1 MKRWGGDLKS
11 EILQDN
17 NLDAAFEEVVGHMEE
32 PARHYKLVEVRG
44 TDGRIKK
51 TYVPLPKPT
60 TSRKERVRAKREELL
75 ASVKRRIAS
84 GTFRIETFKE
94 FWVHEGDKWRL
105 IQSPTIEDRI
115 GINAIV
121 RVLEKHI
128 YPTIVLTSA
137 ASIKGRGMHKLY
149 RKMRSDIRHDR
160 EGTKYFYKCDIRKF
174 YQSVVQAIMK
184 MVIRRYVKDKW
195 LLPILDSFVELL
207 ENGISI
213 GLRSSQFYGNILL
226 SRLDHRMKEQEH
238 CRYYYRYCDDIVI
251 LASNKKQLWHWRNIV
266 HEEIAKHGLELKPS
280 EAVRPT
286 ETGIDFLGYVDDG
299 EHTRLRK
306 RTKQNAARKLHKVR
320 SRKRRQE
327 IIGSLKGMAK
337 WGDCGHLYKTLTGKS
352 MKSFKEL
359 GLRYVAEDGKK
370 RFSGKQVTLRS
381 LTNIHITVEDF
392 EKDVETHNGKR
403 TVVSFSYDNGEKGKY
418 FTADKEQLWYLT
430 EAEKIGALPFDTTI
444 IAEVFGDGKVRYK
457 FS

>member
-1 MKRWGGDLKS
+1 MKRWGGDLQS
-11 EILQDN
+11 EILQDS

-44 TDGRIKK
+44 TDGSIKK

-115 GINAIV
+115 GINAII

-128 YPTIVLTSA
+128 YPTIVLTSG
-137 ASIKGRGMHKLY
+137 ASIKGRGMHRLY

-160 EGTKYFYKCDIRKF
+160 EGTRYFYKCDIRKF

-207 ENGISI
+207 EKGISI

-251 LASNKKQLWHWRNIV
+251 LASNKKQLWHWRNVV
-266 HEEIAKHGLELKPS
+266 HEEIAKLGLELKPS

-306 RTKQNAARKLHKVR
+306 RTKQNAARKLHKVK
-320 SRKRRQE
+320 SRRRRQE
-327 IIGSLKGMAK
+327 IVGSLKGMAK

-392 EKDVETHNGKR
+392 EKDVETHNGLR

>member
-1 MKRWGGDLKS
+1 MKRWGDLQS
-11 EILQDN
+11 EILQDS

-44 TDGRIKK
+44 TDGSIKK

-128 YPTIVLTSA
+128 YPTIVLTSG
-137 ASIKGRGMHKLY
+137 ASIKGRGMHRLY

-160 EGTKYFYKCDIRKF
+160 EGTRYFYKCDIRKF

-207 ENGISI
+207 EKGISI

-251 LASNKKQLWHWRNIV
+251 LASNKKQLWHWRNVV
-266 HEEIAKHGLELKPS
+266 HEEIAKLGLELKPS

-306 RTKQNAARKLHKVR
+306 RTKQNAARKLHKVK
-320 SRKRRQE
+320 SRRRRQE
-327 IIGSLKGMAK
+327 IVGSLKGMAK

-392 EKDVETHNGKR
+392 EKDVETHNGLR

-430 EAEKIGALPFDTTI
+430 EAEKMGELPFDTTI
-444 IAEVFGDGKVRYK
+444 VAEVLGNGMVRYH

>member
-11 EILQDN
+11 EILQDS

-44 TDGRIKK
+44 TDGSIKK

-115 GINAIV
+115 GINAII

-128 YPTIVLTSA
+128 YPTIVLTSG
-137 ASIKGRGMHKLY
+137 ASIKGRGMHRLY

-160 EGTKYFYKCDIRKF
+160 EGTRYFYKCDIRKF

-226 SRLDHRMKEQEH
+226 SRLDHRMKDQEH

-251 LASNKKQLWHWRNIV
+251 LASNKKQLWHWRNVV
-266 HEEIAKHGLELKPS
+266 HEEIAKLGLELKPS

-381 LTNIHITVEDF
+381 LTNIHITIEDF
-392 EKDVETHNGKR
+392 EKDVETHNGLR

>member
-11 EILQDN
+11 EILQDS

-44 TDGRIKK
+44 TDGSIKK
-51 TYVPLPKPT
+51 SYVPLPKPT

-115 GINAIV
+115 GINAII

-128 YPTIVLTSA
+128 YPTIVLTSG
-137 ASIKGRGMHKLY
+137 ASIKGRGMHRLY

-160 EGTKYFYKCDIRKF
+160 EGTRYFYKCDIRKF

-226 SRLDHRMKEQEH
+226 SRLDHRMKDQEH

-251 LASNKKQLWHWRNIV
+251 LASNKKQLWHWRNVV
-266 HEEIAKHGLELKPS
+266 HEEIAKLGLELKPS

-381 LTNIHITVEDF
+381 LTNIHITIEDF
-392 EKDVETHNGKR
+392 EKDVETHNGLR

>member
-1 MKRWGGDLKS
+1 MKRWGDLQS
-11 EILQDN
+11 EILQDS

-44 TDGRIKK
+44 TDGSIKK
-51 TYVPLPKPT
+51 SYVPLPKPT

-84 GTFRIETFKE
+84 GAFRIETFKE

-115 GINAIV
+115 GINAII

-128 YPTIVLTSA
+128 YPTIVLTSG
-137 ASIKGRGMHKLY
+137 ASIKGRGMHRLY

-160 EGTKYFYKCDIRKF
+160 EGTRYFYKCDIRKF

-207 ENGISI
+207 EKGISI

-251 LASNKKQLWHWRNIV
+251 LASNKKQLWHWRNVV
-266 HEEIAKHGLELKPS
+266 HEEIAKLGLELKPS

-306 RTKQNAARKLHKVR
+306 RTKQNAARKLHKVK
-320 SRKRRQE
+320 SRRRRQE
-327 IIGSLKGMAK
+327 IVGSLKGMAK

-352 MKSFKEL
+352 MKSFKDL
-359 GLRYVAEDGKK
+359 HIQYVAPDGKK
-370 RFSGKQVTLRS
+370 RFQGKQVTLRS
-381 LTNIHITVEDF
+381 LTNIHIVVEDY
-392 EKDVETHNGKR
+392 EVDVQTTNGPR
-403 TVVSFSYDNGEKGKY
+403 TMVSFMYDNGEKGKY
-418 FTADKEQLWYLT
+418 FTADKEQLYDLKK
-430 EAEKIGALPFDTTI
+430 AESMGEIPFDTTI
-444 IAEVFGDGKVRYK
+444 IAIVFGNGKVRYA

>member
-1 MKRWGGDLKS
+1 MKRWGDLQS
-11 EILQDN
+11 EILQDS

-115 GINAIV
+115 GINAII

-128 YPTIVLTSA
+128 YPTIVLTSG
-137 ASIKGRGMHKLY
+137 ASIKGRGMHRLY

-160 EGTKYFYKCDIRKF
+160 EGTRYFYKCDIRKF

-195 LLPILDSFVELL
+195 LLPILDSFAELL
-207 ENGISI
+207 EKGISI

-251 LASNKKQLWHWRNIV
+251 LASNKKQLWHWRNVV
-266 HEEIAKHGLELKPS
+266 HEEIAKLGLELKSS

-359 GLRYVAEDGKK
+359 WLRYVAEDGKK

-430 EAEKIGALPFDTTI
+430 EAEKIGALPFGTTI

>member
-11 EILQDN
+11 EILQDS

-44 TDGRIKK
+44 TDGSIKK

-115 GINAIV
+115 GINAII

-128 YPTIVLTSA
+128 YPTIVLTSG
-137 ASIKGRGMHKLY
+137 ASIKGRGMHRLY

-160 EGTKYFYKCDIRKF
+160 EGTRYFYKCDIRKF

-207 ENGISI
+207 EKGISI

-251 LASNKKQLWHWRNIV
+251 LASNKKQLWHWRNVV
-266 HEEIAKHGLELKPS
+266 HEEIAKLGLELKPS

-320 SRKRRQE
+320 SRRRRKE
-327 IIGSLKGMAK
+327 LTGSLKGMAK

-392 EKDVETHNGKR
+392 EKDVETHNGLR

>member
-1 MKRWGGDLKS
+1 MKRWGDLQS
-11 EILQDN
+11 EILQDSN
-17 NLDAAFEEVVGHMEE
+17 IDAAFEEVVGHMEE

-44 TDGRIKK
+44 TDGSIKK

-115 GINAIV
+115 GINAII

-128 YPTIVLTSA
+128 YPTIVLTSG
-137 ASIKGRGMHKLY
+137 ASIKGRGMHRLY

-160 EGTKYFYKCDIRKF
+160 EGTRYFYKCDIRKF

-207 ENGISI
+207 EKGISI

-251 LASNKKQLWHWRNIV
+251 LASNKKQLWHWRNVV
-266 HEEIAKHGLELKPS
+266 HEEIAKLGLELKPS

-306 RTKQNAARKLHKVR
+306 RTKQNAARKLHKVK
-320 SRKRRQE
+320 SRRRRQE
-327 IIGSLKGMAK
+327 IVGSLKGMAK

-392 EKDVETHNGKR
+392 EKDVETHNGLR

>member
-1 MKRWGGDLKS
+1 MKRWGGDLQS
-11 EILQDN
+11 EILQDS

-44 TDGRIKK
+44 TDGSIKK

-115 GINAIV
+115 GINAII

-128 YPTIVLTSA
+128 YPTIVLTSG
-137 ASIKGRGMHKLY
+137 ASIKGRGMHRLY

-160 EGTKYFYKCDIRKF
+160 EGTRYFYKCDIRKF

-207 ENGISI
+207 EKGISI

-251 LASNKKQLWHWRNIV
+251 LASNKKQLWHWRNVV
-266 HEEIAKHGLELKPS
+266 HEEIAKLGLELKPS

-306 RTKQNAARKLHKVR
+306 RTKQNAARKLHKVK
-320 SRKRRQE
+320 SRRRRQE
-327 IIGSLKGMAK
+327 IVGSLKGMAK

-370 RFSGKQVTLRS
+370 RFSGK
-381 LTNIHITVEDF
+381 
-392 EKDVETHNGKR
+392 
-403 TVVSFSYDNGEKGKY
+403 
-418 FTADKEQLWYLT
+418 
-430 EAEKIGALPFDTTI
+430 
-444 IAEVFGDGKVRYK
+444 
-457 FS
+457 

>member
-1 MKRWGGDLKS
+1 MKRWGDLQS
-11 EILQDN
+11 EILQDS

-44 TDGRIKK
+44 TDGSIKK

-115 GINAIV
+115 GINAII

-128 YPTIVLTSA
+128 YPTIVLTSG
-137 ASIKGRGMHKLY
+137 ASIKGRGMHRLY

-160 EGTKYFYKCDIRKF
+160 EGTRYFYKCDIRKF

-207 ENGISI
+207 EKGISI

-251 LASNKKQLWHWRNIV
+251 LASNKKQLWHWRNVV
-266 HEEIAKHGLELKPS
+266 HEEIAKLGLELKPS

-306 RTKQNAARKLHKVR
+306 RTKQNAARKLHKVK
-320 SRKRRQE
+320 SRRRRQE
-327 IIGSLKGMAK
+327 IVGSLKGMAK

-392 EKDVETHNGKR
+392 EKDVETHNGLR

>member
-1 MKRWGGDLKS
+1 MKRWGDLQS
-11 EILQDN
+11 EILQDS

-44 TDGRIKK
+44 TDGSIKK
-51 TYVPLPKPT
+51 SYVPLPKPT

-115 GINAIV
+115 GINAII

-128 YPTIVLTSA
+128 YPTIVLTSG
-137 ASIKGRGMHKLY
+137 ASIKGRGMHRLY

-160 EGTKYFYKCDIRKF
+160 EGTRYFYKCDIRKF

-226 SRLDHRMKEQEH
+226 SRLDHRMKDQEH

-251 LASNKKQLWHWRNIV
+251 LASNKKQLWHWRNVV
-266 HEEIAKHGLELKPS
+266 HEEIAKLGLELKPS

-381 LTNIHITVEDF
+381 LTNIHITIEDF
-392 EKDVETHNGKR
+392 EKDVETHNGLR

>member
-1 MKRWGGDLKS
+1 MKRWGDLQS
-11 EILQDN
+11 EILQDS

-44 TDGRIKK
+44 TDGSIKK
-51 TYVPLPKPT
+51 SYVPLPKPT

-115 GINAIV
+115 GINAII

-128 YPTIVLTSA
+128 YPTIVLTSG
-137 ASIKGRGMHKLY
+137 ASIKGRGMHRLY

-160 EGTKYFYKCDIRKF
+160 EGTRYFYKCDIRKF

-226 SRLDHRMKEQEH
+226 SRLDHRMKDQEH

-251 LASNKKQLWHWRNIV
+251 LASNKKQLWHWRNVV
-266 HEEIAKHGLELKPS
+266 HEEIAKLGLELKPS

-381 LTNIHITVEDF
+381 LTNIHITIEDF
-392 EKDVETHNGKR
+392 EKDVETHNGLR

-444 IAEVFGDGKVRYK
+444 TAEVFGDGKVRYK

>member
-1 MKRWGGDLKS
+1 MKRWVDLQS
-11 EILQDN
+11 EILQDG
-17 NLDAAFEEVVGHMEE
+17 NLDAAFEEVIGHMEE

-44 TDGRIKK
+44 TDERIKK

-84 GTFRIETFKE
+84 GMFRIETFKE

-128 YPTIVLTSA
+128 YSTIVLTSG
-137 ASIKGRGMHKLY
+137 ASIKGRGMHRLY
-149 RKMRSDIRHDR
+149 RKMRSDIRHDC
-160 EGTKYFYKCDIRKF
+160 EGTSFFYKCDIRKF

-251 LASNKKQLWHWRNIV
+251 LASNKKQLWHWRNVV
-266 HEEIAKHGLELKPS
+266 HEEIAKLGLELKPS

-286 ETGIDFLGYVDDG
+286 DTGIDFLGYVDDG

-352 MKSFKEL
+352 MNSFKEL

-392 EKDVETHNGKR
+392 EKDVETHNGLR
-403 TVVSFSYDNGEKGKY
+403 TVVSLSYDNGEKGKY

-430 EAEKIGALPFDTTI
+430 EAEKIGALPFGTTI

>member
-1 MKRWGGDLKS
+1 MKRWGDLKS
-11 EILQDN
+11 EILQDS

-32 PARHYKLVEVRG
+32 PARHYKLIEVSG

-60 TSRKERVRAKREELL
+60 MSRKERVRAKREELL
-75 ASVKRRIAS
+75 TSVKRRISS

-94 FWVHEGDKWRL
+94 FWVHEGEKWRL

-128 YPTIVLTSA
+128 YPTIVLTSG
-137 ASIKGRGMHKLY
+137 ASIKGRGTHWLY
-149 RKMRSDIRHDR
+149 RKMRSDVRHDKD
-160 EGTKYFYKCDIRKF
+160 GTRYYYQCDIRKF
-174 YQSVVQAIMK
+174 YQSVNQELMK
-184 MVIRRYVKDKW
+184 RVLRRYVKDKW
-195 LLPILDSFVELL
+195 LLPMLDSFVELL

-251 LASNKKQLWHWRNIV
+251 LASNKKQLWHWRNVV
-266 HEEIAKHGLELKPS
+266 HEEIAKLGLELKPS

-327 IIGSLKGMAK
+327 IIGSLKGMTK
-337 WGDCGHLYKTLTGKS
+337 WGDCGHLYKTLTGRR
-352 MKSFKEL
+352 MTSFKDL

-370 RFSGKQVTLRS
+370 RFPGKQVTLRS
-381 LTNIHITVEDF
+381 LTNIHIKIEDF
-392 EKDVETHNGKR
+392 ETDVETQNGKR

-418 FTADKEQLWYLT
+418 FTADKEQLYYLT
-430 EAEKIGALPFDTTI
+430 EAEKMKEIPFDTTI
-444 IAEVFGDGKVRYK
+444 VAVVFGNGKVRYT

>member
-1 MKRWGGDLKS
+1 MKRWGDLQS
-11 EILQDN
+11 EILQDS

-44 TDGRIKK
+44 TDGSIKK
-51 TYVPLPKPT
+51 SYVPLPKPT

-94 FWVHEGDKWRL
+94 FWVQEGDKWRL

-115 GINAIV
+115 GINAII

-128 YPTIVLTSA
+128 YPTIVLTSG
-137 ASIKGRGMHKLY
+137 ASIKGRGMHRLY

-160 EGTKYFYKCDIRKF
+160 EGTRYFYKCDIRKF

-207 ENGISI
+207 EKGISI

-251 LASNKKQLWHWRNIV
+251 LASNKKQLWHWRNVV
-266 HEEIAKHGLELKPS
+266 HEEIAKLGLELKPS

-381 LTNIHITVEDF
+381 LTNIHITIEDF
-392 EKDVETHNGKR
+392 EKDVETHNGLR

>member
-1 MKRWGGDLKS
+1 MKRWGDLQS
-11 EILQDN
+11 EILQDS

-44 TDGRIKK
+44 TDGSIKK

-115 GINAIV
+115 GINAII

-128 YPTIVLTSA
+128 YPTIVLTSG
-137 ASIKGRGMHKLY
+137 ASIKGRGMHRLY

-160 EGTKYFYKCDIRKF
+160 EGTRYFYKCDIRKF

-207 ENGISI
+207 EKGISI

-251 LASNKKQLWHWRNIV
+251 LASNKKQLWHWRNVV
-266 HEEIAKHGLELKPS
+266 HEEIAKLGLELKPS

-392 EKDVETHNGKR
+392 EKDVETHNGLR

>member
-1 MKRWGGDLKS
+1 MKRWGDLQS
-11 EILQDN
+11 EILQDS
-17 NLDAAFEEVVGHMEE
+17 NLDAAFEEVVGHIEE

-44 TDGRIKK
+44 TDGSIKK

-84 GTFRIETFKE
+84 GTFSIETFKE

-128 YPTIVLTSA
+128 YPTIVLTSG
-137 ASIKGRGMHKLY
+137 ASIKGRGMHRLY

-160 EGTKYFYKCDIRKF
+160 EGTRYFYKCDIRKF

-251 LASNKKQLWHWRNIV
+251 LASNKKQLWHWRNVV
-266 HEEIAKHGLELKPS
+266 HEEIAKLGLELKPS

-306 RTKQNAARKLHKVR
+306 RTKQNAAKKLHKVR

-352 MKSFKEL
+352 MNSFKEL

-392 EKDVETHNGKR
+392 EKDVETHNGLR

-430 EAEKIGALPFDTTI
+430 EAEKIGALPFGTTI

>member
-1 MKRWGGDLKS
+1 MKRWGDLQS
-11 EILQDN
+11 EILQDS

-44 TDGRIKK
+44 TDGSIKK

-115 GINAIV
+115 GINAII

-128 YPTIVLTSA
+128 YPTIVLTSG
-137 ASIKGRGMHKLY
+137 ASIKGRGMHRLY

-160 EGTKYFYKCDIRKF
+160 EGTRYFYKCDIRKF

-207 ENGISI
+207 EKGISI

-251 LASNKKQLWHWRNIV
+251 LASNKKQLWHWRNVV
-266 HEEIAKHGLELKPS
+266 HEEIAKLGLELKPS

-392 EKDVETHNGKR
+392 EKDVETHNGLR

-430 EAEKIGALPFDTTI
+430 EAEKIGALPLTRPSLQKCSET
-444 IAEVFGDGKVRYK
+444 AR
-457 FS
+457 

>member
-1 MKRWGGDLKS
+1 MKRWGDLQS
-11 EILQDN
+11 EILQDS
-17 NLDAAFEEVVGHMEE
+17 NLDAAFEEVVGHIEE

-44 TDGRIKK
+44 TDGSIKK

-84 GTFRIETFKE
+84 GTFSIETFKE

-128 YPTIVLTSA
+128 YPTIVLTSG
-137 ASIKGRGMHKLY
+137 ASIKGRGMHRLY

-160 EGTKYFYKCDIRKF
+160 EGTRYFYKCDIRKF

-207 ENGISI
+207 EKGISI

-238 CRYYYRYCDDIVI
+238 CHYYYRYCDDIVI
-251 LASNKKQLWHWRNIV
+251 LASNKKQLWHWRNVV
-266 HEEIAKHGLELKPS
+266 HEEIANLGLELKPS

-286 ETGIDFLGYVDDG
+286 ETGIDFLGYVDEG

-306 RTKQNAARKLHKVR
+306 RTKQNAARKLHKIK
-320 SRKRRQE
+320 SRRRRQE
-327 IIGSLKGMAK
+327 VIGSLKGMAK

-352 MKSFKEL
+352 MNSFKEL

-392 EKDVETHNGKR
+392 EKDVETHNGLR

>member
-1 MKRWGGDLKS
+1 MKRWGDLQS
-11 EILQDN
+11 EILQDS
-17 NLDAAFEEVVGHMEE
+17 NLDAAFEEVVGHIEE

-44 TDGRIKK
+44 TDGSIKK

-84 GTFRIETFKE
+84 GTFSIETFKE

-128 YPTIVLTSA
+128 YPTIVLTSG
-137 ASIKGRGMHKLY
+137 ASIKGRGMHRLY

-160 EGTKYFYKCDIRKF
+160 EGTRYFYKCDIRKF

-207 ENGISI
+207 EKGISI

-238 CRYYYRYCDDIVI
+238 CHYYYRYCDDIVI
-251 LASNKKQLWHWRNIV
+251 LASNKKQLWHWRNVV
-266 HEEIAKHGLELKPS
+266 HEEIANLGLELKPS

-286 ETGIDFLGYVDDG
+286 ETGIDFLGYVDEG

-306 RTKQNAARKLHKVR
+306 RTKQNAARKLHKIK
-320 SRKRRQE
+320 SRRRRQE

-352 MKSFKEL
+352 MNSFKEL

-392 EKDVETHNGKR
+392 EKDVETHNGLR

>member
-1 MKRWGGDLKS
+1 MKRWGDLQS
-11 EILQDN
+11 EILQDS

-44 TDGRIKK
+44 TDGSIKK

-115 GINAIV
+115 GINAII

-128 YPTIVLTSA
+128 YPTIVLTSG
-137 ASIKGRGMHKLY
+137 ASIKGRGMHRLY

-160 EGTKYFYKCDIRKF
+160 EGTRYFYKCDIRKF

-207 ENGISI
+207 EKGISI

-251 LASNKKQLWHWRNIV
+251 LASNKKQLWHWRNVV
-266 HEEIAKHGLELKPS
+266 HEEIAKLGLELKPS

-306 RTKQNAARKLHKVR
+306 RTKQNAARKLHRVR
-320 SRKRRQE
+320 SRRRRKE
-327 IIGSLKGMAK
+327 LTGSLKGMAK

-392 EKDVETHNGKR
+392 EKDVETHNGLR

>member
-1 MKRWGGDLKS
+1 MKRWGDLQS
-11 EILQDN
+11 EILQDS

-44 TDGRIKK
+44 TDGSIKK
-51 TYVPLPKPT
+51 SYVPLPKPT

-84 GTFRIETFKE
+84 GAFRIETFKE

-115 GINAIV
+115 GINAII

-128 YPTIVLTSA
+128 YPTIVLTSG
-137 ASIKGRGMHKLY
+137 ASIKGRGMHRLY

-160 EGTKYFYKCDIRKF
+160 EGTRYFYKCDIRKF

-207 ENGISI
+207 EKGISI

-251 LASNKKQLWHWRNIV
+251 LASNKKQLWHWRNVV
-266 HEEIAKHGLELKPS
+266 HEEIAKLGLELKPS

-306 RTKQNAARKLHKVR
+306 RTKQNAARKLHKVK
-320 SRKRRQE
+320 SRRRRQE
-327 IIGSLKGMAK
+327 IVGSLKGMAK

-392 EKDVETHNGKR
+392 EKDVETHNGLR

>member
-1 MKRWGGDLKS
+1 MKRWGDLQS
-11 EILQDN
+11 EILQDS

-44 TDGRIKK
+44 TDGSIKK

-115 GINAIV
+115 GINAII

-128 YPTIVLTSA
+128 YPTIVLTSG
-137 ASIKGRGMHKLY
+137 ASIKGRGMHRLY

-160 EGTKYFYKCDIRKF
+160 EGTRYFYKCDIRKF

-251 LASNKKQLWHWRNIV
+251 LASNKKQLW
-266 HEEIAKHGLELKPS
+266 
-280 EAVRPT
+280 
-286 ETGIDFLGYVDDG
+286 
-299 EHTRLRK
+299 
-306 RTKQNAARKLHKVR
+306 
-320 SRKRRQE
+320 
-327 IIGSLKGMAK
+327 
-337 WGDCGHLYKTLTGKS
+337 
-352 MKSFKEL
+352 
-359 GLRYVAEDGKK
+359 
-370 RFSGKQVTLRS
+370 
-381 LTNIHITVEDF
+381 
-392 EKDVETHNGKR
+392 
-403 TVVSFSYDNGEKGKY
+403 
-418 FTADKEQLWYLT
+418 YLT

>member
-1 MKRWGGDLKS
+1 MKRWGDLQS
-11 EILQDN
+11 EILQDS

-44 TDGRIKK
+44 TDGSIKK

-115 GINAIV
+115 GINAII

-160 EGTKYFYKCDIRKF
+160 EGTRYFYKCDIRKF

-207 ENGISI
+207 EKGISI

-251 LASNKKQLWHWRNIV
+251 LASNKKQLWHWRNVV
-266 HEEIAKHGLELKPS
+266 HEEIAKLGLELKPS

-381 LTNIHITVEDF
+381 LTNIHITIEDF
-392 EKDVETHNGKR
+392 EKDVETHNGLR
-403 TVVSFSYDNGEKGKY
+403 TVVSFSYNNGEKGKY

-444 IAEVFGDGKVRYK
+444 IAEVFGDGKVRYE

>member
-11 EILQDN
+11 EILQDS

-44 TDGRIKK
+44 TDGSIKK

-115 GINAIV
+115 GINAII

-160 EGTKYFYKCDIRKF
+160 EGTRYFYKCDIRKF

-207 ENGISI
+207 EKGISI

-251 LASNKKQLWHWRNIV
+251 LASNKKQLWHWRNVV
-266 HEEIAKHGLELKPS
+266 HEEIAKLGLELKPS

-381 LTNIHITVEDF
+381 LTNIHITIEDF
-392 EKDVETHNGKR
+392 EKDVETHNGLR
-403 TVVSFSYDNGEKGKY
+403 TVVSFSYNNGEKGKY

>member
-1 MKRWGGDLKS
+1 MKRWGDLQS
-11 EILQDN
+11 EILQDS

-44 TDGRIKK
+44 TDGSIKK

-115 GINAIV
+115 GINAII

-128 YPTIVLTSA
+128 HPTIVLTSG
-137 ASIKGRGMHKLY
+137 ASIKGRGMHRLY

-160 EGTKYFYKCDIRKF
+160 EGTRYFYKCDIRKF

-207 ENGISI
+207 EKGISI

-251 LASNKKQLWHWRNIV
+251 LASNKKQLWHWRNVV
-266 HEEIAKHGLELKPS
+266 HEEIAKLGLELKPS

-306 RTKQNAARKLHKVR
+306 RTKQNAARKLHKVK
-320 SRKRRQE
+320 SRRRRQE
-327 IIGSLKGMAK
+327 IVGSLKGMAK

-392 EKDVETHNGKR
+392 EKDVETHNGLR

>member
-1 MKRWGGDLKS
+1 MKS
-11 EILQDN
+11 EILQDS

-44 TDGRIKK
+44 TDGSIKK

-128 YPTIVLTSA
+128 YPTIVLTSG

-160 EGTKYFYKCDIRKF
+160 EGTRYFYKCDIRKF
-174 YQSVVQAIMK
+174 YQSVVQAVMK

-207 ENGISI
+207 EKGISI

-251 LASNKKQLWHWRNIV
+251 LASNKKQLWHWRNVV
-266 HEEIAKHGLELKPS
+266 HEEIAKLGLELKPS

-392 EKDVETHNGKR
+392 EKDVETHNGLR
-403 TVVSFSYDNGEKGKY
+403 TVVSFSYNNGEKGKY